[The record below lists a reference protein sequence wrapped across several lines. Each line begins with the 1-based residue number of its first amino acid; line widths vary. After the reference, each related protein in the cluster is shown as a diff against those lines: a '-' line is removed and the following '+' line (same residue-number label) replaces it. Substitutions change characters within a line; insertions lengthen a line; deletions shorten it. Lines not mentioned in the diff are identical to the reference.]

1 MNRVIQV
8 LVLAVL
14 ALVGLQWYVPRWV
27 SSKVATQIMALDHGT
42 RPQVE
47 VTAIPFWYLLQG
59 TFQDL
64 YVNAQHVAVGPLT
77 VADAQLNWE
86 QGGLSVQALLHH
98 RLSITRRG
106 HMTVSITVD
115 EAALAKFL
123 AQQGK
128 FQNPTV
134 GIDPTGLTIGGK
146 VLLGGVYVPLNTR
159 GTLVVSSDRKSI
171 IFHPTSIDG
180 IQLPMVTDIEIFNV
194 NAIKLPVN
202 LVIQSVTLQKGSM
215 EVKAQTP

>member
-1 MNRVIQV
+1 
-8 LVLAVL
+8 
-14 ALVGLQWYVPRWV
+14 
-27 SSKVATQIMALDHGT
+27 
-42 RPQVE
+42 
-47 VTAIPFWYLLQG
+47 
-59 TFQDL
+59 
-64 YVNAQHVAVGPLT
+64 
-77 VADAQLNWE
+77 
-86 QGGLSVQALLHH
+86 
-98 RLSITRRG
+98 
-106 HMTVSITVD
+106 
-115 EAALAKFL
+115 
-123 AQQGK
+123 
-128 FQNPTV
+128 
-134 GIDPTGLTIGGK
+134 IDPTGLTIGGK